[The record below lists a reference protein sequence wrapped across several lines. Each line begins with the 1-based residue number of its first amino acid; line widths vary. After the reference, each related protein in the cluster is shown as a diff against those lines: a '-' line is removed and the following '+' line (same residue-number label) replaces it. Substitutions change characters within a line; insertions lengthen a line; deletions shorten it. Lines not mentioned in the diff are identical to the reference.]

1 MSSVASQV
9 FISHSS
15 RNRAEIDALRAALEG
30 SGVDSLFLSFDPIA
44 GIPPGRD
51 WERELYLAL
60 RRCDAVIGLDSTEWR
75 ESPWCFA
82 EVAIARSL
90 GKTVILLQVGDNGPT
105 ESGLGVAK
113 LAADSQSLRLAD
125 FERAS
130 IEPLLH
136 ELNVL
141 GVQGLRSIRWN
152 PARTPYPG
160 LVPLQEEDAGV
171 FFGRRAETLAAIDLI
186 EKVAKY
192 GEKQLVLLIGP
203 SGSGKSSLLRAGIL
217 PQLRLRSNWRIL
229 GPFRADPGA
238 HIDAAA
244 AIEKGARQVREG
256 ERALVALDQLDEA
269 LGPDAAGSAL
279 FDRLAASLEDDGR
292 VLFLGT
298 LRADAL
304 GAFDGRMG
312 DLSARVER
320 FVVGPLNRADYREI
334 IVRPAEAAGV
344 SVEETLV
351 DELLADV
358 ASSGERGFDGESQHL
373 TAHADVVSSDALPLL
388 AVTLKQL
395 WEERDRTAGLTLA
408 GYARVGGLSGAVAR
422 TAEEVVSASALDETD
437 FASLREA
444 FVEMVRIDRTGR
456 LSRQPL
462 ALARVRGQG
471 RVEELLGRFVD
482 AGLLVTG
489 ATGDTIELAH
499 EALIRTWARL
509 AKWVEDAAED
519 LFRLERFELALARW
533 RNNPEAIL
541 EGLDLVEA
549 EELAQRGHGALQRDE
564 SAQLLE
570 QSVRARDDA
579 LAREAERQQ
588 AVRVSESLRLASEA
602 RDAAETEPETALLVA
617 CEALLWDRNELSEG
631 VFRETIAGMP
641 APVKILRQPRTDI
654 VIGWISVGFAADG
667 DAIFAVPARGNDLE
681 VWSAEGA
688 ALGSVAL
695 PGSGP
700 IAAGSSPGL
709 QGVITYRDDAI
720 RLHDLSGEVVAEA
733 YVEGAFEAAREND
746 PVLDVSSGGVCLL
759 RCGGKGW
766 LLDVNVERPSVT
778 LVRSLTFQSESDWEG
793 PLHGRQGTVL
803 GSTMDRSGQ
812 RLLTWA
818 RDDTIRVWSVEGSV
832 EAILEDPEGRGL
844 AQGAFLADGRIV
856 TGTLSGAGHLWS
868 SDGSA
873 PLEFTPV
880 VDGGWN
886 LFIPAVDV
894 DGEHFATS
902 PNQSGV
908 LSIWDSSGT
917 QLAELRVSN
926 THVRSAAFS
935 PDGRYLATGSD
946 DRTVR
951 VWDRREHVK
960 LAELH
965 GHAGAVD
972 HVVFHPRDSSILVS
986 CCMAGSLRRWTLD
999 APPLPAFRGHQ
1010 KRVDLLVRTPGGV
1023 LTSVSGEPT
1032 RVWDSSGSPMTLS
1045 GHTIPTEQTDSW
1057 TRHSVLTA
1065 DAGGTPRLWS
1075 LPEHPG
1081 STPPAQVE
1089 FPSPDSSQGP
1099 IQAAISQDESRVL
1112 IVYPG
1117 STRSSGQRKVNSWHD

>member
-15 RNRAEIDALRAALEG
+15 RNRAETEALRAALET
-30 SGVDSLFLSFDPIA
+30 SGVDSLFLSFDPLA

-60 RRCDAVIGLDSTEWR
+60 RRSDAVIALDTNEWR

-90 GKTVILLQVGDNGPT
+90 GKTVILVQVGDNGPT
-105 ESGLGVAK
+105 KSGLGVAE

-141 GVQGLRSIRWN
+141 GVQGLGSIRWN

-186 EKVAKY
+186 ERVAKY
-192 GEKQLVLLIGP
+192 REKQLVLLIGP
-203 SGSGKSSLLRAGIL
+203 SGSGKSSLLRAGVL
-217 PQLRLRSNWRIL
+217 PQLRLRSNWNIL

-244 AIEKGARQVREG
+244 AIEKSVRQVREG

-279 FDRLAASLEDDGR
+279 FDRLADSLEGDGR

-320 FVVGPLNRADYREI
+320 FVVGPLSRADYREI

-344 SVEETLV
+344 PVEETLV

-358 ASSGERGFDGESQHL
+358 ASSGDRALDEESQHL

-395 WEERDRTAGLTLA
+395 WEERDRAAGLTLA
-408 GYARVGGLSGAVAR
+408 GYTLAGGLSGAVAR
-422 TAEEVVSASALDETD
+422 TAEDVVSASALDETD
-437 FASLREA
+437 FAALREA

-489 ATGDTIELAH
+489 ANGETIELAH

-519 LFRLERFELALARW
+519 LLRLERFELALARW

-549 EELAQRGHGALQRDE
+549 EELTQRVTARFNAMIRRNY
-564 SAQLLE
+564 S
-570 QSVRARDDA
+570 SRAF
-579 LAREAERQQ
+579 ARA
-588 AVRVSESLRLASEA
+588 
-602 RDAAETEPETALLVA
+602 T
-617 CEALLWDRNELSEG
+617 
-631 VFRETIAGMP
+631 MP
-641 APVKILRQPRTDI
+641 
-654 VIGWISVGFAADG
+654 
-667 DAIFAVPARGNDLE
+667 
-681 VWSAEGA
+681 
-688 ALGSVAL
+688 
-695 PGSGP
+695 
-700 IAAGSSPGL
+700 
-709 QGVITYRDDAI
+709 
-720 RLHDLSGEVVAEA
+720 
-733 YVEGAFEAAREND
+733 
-746 PVLDVSSGGVCLL
+746 
-759 RCGGKGW
+759 
-766 LLDVNVERPSVT
+766 
-778 LVRSLTFQSESDWEG
+778 
-793 PLHGRQGTVL
+793 
-803 GSTMDRSGQ
+803 
-812 RLLTWA
+812 
-818 RDDTIRVWSVEGSV
+818 
-832 EAILEDPEGRGL
+832 
-844 AQGAFLADGRIV
+844 
-856 TGTLSGAGHLWS
+856 
-868 SDGSA
+868 
-873 PLEFTPV
+873 
-880 VDGGWN
+880 
-886 LFIPAVDV
+886 
-894 DGEHFATS
+894 
-902 PNQSGV
+902 
-908 LSIWDSSGT
+908 
-917 QLAELRVSN
+917 
-926 THVRSAAFS
+926 
-935 PDGRYLATGSD
+935 
-946 DRTVR
+946 
-951 VWDRREHVK
+951 
-960 LAELH
+960 
-965 GHAGAVD
+965 
-972 HVVFHPRDSSILVS
+972 
-986 CCMAGSLRRWTLD
+986 
-999 APPLPAFRGHQ
+999 
-1010 KRVDLLVRTPGGV
+1010 
-1023 LTSVSGEPT
+1023 
-1032 RVWDSSGSPMTLS
+1032 
-1045 GHTIPTEQTDSW
+1045 
-1057 TRHSVLTA
+1057 
-1065 DAGGTPRLWS
+1065 
-1075 LPEHPG
+1075 
-1081 STPPAQVE
+1081 
-1089 FPSPDSSQGP
+1089 
-1099 IQAAISQDESRVL
+1099 
-1112 IVYPG
+1112 
-1117 STRSSGQRKVNSWHD
+1117 